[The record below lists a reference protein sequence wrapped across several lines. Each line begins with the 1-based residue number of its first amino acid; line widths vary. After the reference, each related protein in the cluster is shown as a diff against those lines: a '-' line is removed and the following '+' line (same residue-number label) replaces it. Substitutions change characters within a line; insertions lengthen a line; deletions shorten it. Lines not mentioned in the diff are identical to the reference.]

1 MSLYEHLWTQLCCGI
16 YFCFVSLIDTDHTM
30 YHLQYKN
37 CNNATILN
45 IFSPPSTFDWYEFL
59 PFLHFIVFMIPPC
72 WYYGTCPNVYYT
84 TVFFFFFK
92 VILSYFW
99 YFPFPFLTFPKIFQ
113 HRFLTFW
120 QCPTSNPQD
129 PVQQCILG
137 PAQNIRLE
145 HIKVKYFSKTIF
157 WSAGENLKFS
167 SVLER

>member
-1 MSLYEHLWTQLCCGI
+1 MMSLYEHLSTQLCCGI

-92 VILSYFW
+92 VILSDIFHFRFW
-99 YFPFPFLTFPKIFQ
+99 HFQKYSNIDFLLFGNVQLPIHKIQ
-113 HRFLTFW
+113 CNNAFW
-120 QCPTSNPQD
+120 
-129 PVQQCILG
+129 VLHKILDW
-137 PAQNIRLE
+137 N
-145 HIKVKYFSKTIF
+145 T
-157 WSAGENLKFS
+157 
-167 SVLER
+167 